1 MTTMKQLS
9 KEAKIGLTFI
19 IAIAFLYFG
28 INFLKG
34 RSALAKEH
42 TYYVVYNQISGLT
55 PSSSITTN
63 GYKVGNVTD
72 ILYDFATPDRITVK
86 LSINKALRIP
96 YGSRVY
102 LMNEL
107 LGGVSLDLRLSS
119 NNSYYEPGDTL
130 EAGVARGLTGQ
141 IEEEMLPQLNTMLP
155 KIDSLVTSLNMVAS
169 NPHIGTTLSY
179 AADISQQLSL
189 AAKEL
194 NKLLKKDVPAL
205 MANLNKTSANMEQ
218 ITTQLATIDYVQTVA
233 QVDSTINNLQ
243 QLSEI
248 LLSDEGTAGRLL
260 NDTAFYHNLNN
271 VCTQANALIEDI
283 KQHPSRY
290 INISVFGR
298 K

>member
-1 MTTMKQLS
+1 MKQLS
-9 KEAKIGLTFI
+9 KEAKIGLSFI
-19 IAIAFLYFG
+19 IAITLLYFG

-34 RSALAKEH
+34 RSALGKEY

-55 PSSSITTN
+55 SSSTITTN

-72 ILYDFATPDRITVK
+72 IIYNFDAPDRIVVK

-96 YGSRVY
+96 HGSRVY

-119 NNSYYEPGDTL
+119 YSTFYEPGDTI

-141 IEEEMLPQLNTMLP
+141 IEEEMLPQLNAMLP
-155 KIDSLVTSLNMVAS
+155 KFDSLISSFNTIAN
-169 NPHIGTTLSY
+169 NPNIGTTLSH

-189 AAKEL
+189 TAKEL
-194 NKLLKKDVPAL
+194 NKLLKNDVPTL
-205 MANLNKTSANMEQ
+205 MTHLNKTGANIEQ
-218 ITTQLATIDYVQTVA
+218 LTAQLADKDYTHTFA
-233 QVDSTINNLQ
+233 KVDSTITNLQ
-243 QLSEI
+243 QLSAI

-260 NDTAFYHNLNN
+260 NDTTFYHNLNN

>member
-1 MTTMKQLS
+1 MKRLS

-19 IAIAFLYFG
+19 IAIVLLYFG

-34 RSALAKEH
+34 RSVLAKEY

-55 PSSSITTN
+55 PSSIITTN

-72 ILYDFATPDRITVK
+72 ITYNFETPDRIVVK

-96 YGSRVY
+96 HGSRIY

-107 LGGVSLDLRLSS
+107 LGGVSLNLQLASS
-119 NNSYYEPGDTL
+119 NSFYEQGDTL

-141 IEEEMLPQLNTMLP
+141 IEEEMLPQLNAMLP
-155 KIDSLVTSLNMVAS
+155 KVDSLITSLNTIVS
-169 NPHIGTTLSY
+169 NPNIGTTLSH
-179 AADISQQLSL
+179 AADISLQLSL
-189 AAKEL
+189 TAKEL
-194 NKLLKKDVPAL
+194 NKLMKKDVPTL
-205 MANLNKTSANMEQ
+205 MTHLNKTSANMEQ
-218 ITTQLATIDYVQTVA
+218 LTTQLAAIDYEQTLA
-233 QVDSTINNLQ
+233 QVDSTVNNLQ
-243 QLSEI
+243 QLSAI

-260 NDTAFYHNLNN
+260 NDTTFYHNLNN